1 LKGNT
6 TMFVAMVHGFILAFG
21 LILPLGVQNVF
32 IFNQGVTQTRITS
45 ALPVIITASIC
56 DTSLILIAVTGVSV
70 MVFGVPLIKIS
81 LLIVGILF
89 LIYMGFVTW
98 RSEHR
103 EDASL
108 EIALS
113 PKKQIVF
120 AASVSLLNPHAIMDT
135 IGVIGTSSLSY
146 NGVEKLGFAIACI
159 LVSWIWFFSL
169 AVVGR
174 QAGKLTNSKRL
185 VAILNKISAIIMW
198 GTAIYLLSSF

>member
-1 LKGNT
+1 
-6 TMFVAMVHGFILAFG
+6 MFVAMVHGFILAFG

-32 IFNQGVTQTRITS
+32 IFNQGVTQTRITR

-56 DTSLILIAVTGVSV
+56 DTLLILIAVMGVSV

-89 LIYMGFVTW
+89 LMYMGFVIW
-98 RSEHR
+98 KSEHR
-103 EDASL
+103 KDASM
-108 EIALS
+108 EKALS

-169 AVVGR
+169 AVIGR
-174 QAGKLTNSKRL
+174 QAGKLTNSKRF
-185 VAILNKISAIIMW
+185 VDILNKISAIIMW
-198 GTAIYLLSSF
+198 GTAIYLLSSFF